1 MTTPDRLALPPCGR
15 GPCVSTRA
23 SRIDPLRRIEPLAF
37 VADAG
42 LVRGAILRVLAAT
55 PRTRVLERDDVSVH
69 AVVRSAWLRVPTDVE
84 LRIDAAVGVVHLR
97 LATPLAVRARSHP
110 RVRAHELLARIEAAV
125 RAA

>member
-1 MTTPDRLALPPCGR
+1 MTTPDRLTLPPCGR

-23 SRIDPLRRIEPLAF
+23 SRADPLRRVEPLPFA
-37 VADAG
+37 ADPG
-42 LVRGAILRVLAAT
+42 IVRETILRVLAAT
-55 PRTRVLERDDVSVH
+55 PRARVLERDDVSVH

-84 LRIDAAVGVVHLR
+84 LRIDAAAGLVHLR

-110 RVRAHELLARIEAAV
+110 RERAHDLLARIEAAV